1 MLSENE
7 FSGGIYHPFV
17 KMLRILLPSPSDSP
31 FHLRQTAPIA
41 LFQVAQETA
50 KGEVYGM
57 PLHVFKGA
65 DVRAGKRTL
74 PDSPPPFIGMSRS
87 DMPMT
92 PMRASIDVF

>member
-31 FHLRQTAPIA
+31 FHLRQTASIA

-65 DVRAGKRTL
+65 DVRAGKGNL
-74 PDSPPPFIGMSRS
+74 PDSPPLFIGISRS